1 MSYQLQAITILFYR
15 NLWQHADHAI
25 LVRRQR
31 SPEPIFA
38 QTTAPSNVTNTQYL
52 SYNNYTVGWICAL
65 PVEIAAAKA
74 MLDEVYDDL
83 PVPSHDHNSYTLGR
97 IGKHNVV
104 IASMPS
110 GIYGTTSATAVATQL
125 LATFQSIRFG
135 LMVDIGG
142 GVPNMDA
149 DIRLGDIVVSKP
161 TGGHGGVVQYDF
173 SKALAG
179 RFERTGMLSKPPQ
192 IILTALTKLQ
202 SNHLA
207 EESRIPEFLSEMETK
222 LGRKDFIFTRP
233 RQDCLYEMGHYHIEQ
248 ARTCELCD
256 YSRVVPRATRE
267 YTNPVI
273 HHGLIASGNTVV
285 NDNDMRD
292 WLSRELGIYCVE
304 MEAAGLMDN
313 FPCLVIRGICDY
325 ADSHKNKEW
334 QGYSAAV
341 AAAFTKELLLV
352 TSVN

>member
-1 MSYQLQAITILFYR
+1 
-15 NLWQHADHAI
+15 
-25 LVRRQR
+25 
-31 SPEPIFA
+31 
-38 QTTAPSNVTNTQYL
+38 
-52 SYNNYTVGWICAL
+52 
-65 PVEIAAAKA
+65 
-74 MLDEVYDDL
+74 MLDEAYDDL
-83 PVPSHDHNSYTLGR
+83 PVPSNDHNAYTFGR

-104 IASMPS
+104 IACMPS
-110 GIYGTTSATAVATQL
+110 GVYGTTSATAVATQL

-135 LMVDIGG
+135 LMVGIGG
-142 GVPNMDA
+142 GVPNKDA

-173 SKALAG
+173 GKALTG
-179 RFERTGMLSKPPQ
+179 RFERTGLLSKPPQ

-222 LGRKDFIFTRP
+222 LGRRAFNFARP
-233 RQDCLYEMGHYHIEQ
+233 RQDRLYEADYYHVEQ

-256 YSRVVPRATRE
+256 HSKLVLRAARE

-273 HHGLIASGNTVV
+273 HYGLIASGNSVV
-285 NDNDMRD
+285 KNSEIRD
-292 WLSRELGIYCVE
+292 WLSRELGTYCVE

-334 QGYSAAV
+334 QGYAAAV